1 LIVYKDKQ
9 KEDVLMKKNA
19 LMFGIVLSLFVL
31 AGGCQK
37 KEEAPAPVVPKN
49 VIPGRQVMPPGQ
61 QTPPPG
67 HQTLLPR
74 GETTIVV
81 PDSVKGK
88 WKGIVLAIENKE
100 TLKTEEFTI
109 DLNTD
114 FNLPNSNLKISVG
127 EFMPHFKMEGLT
139 ITSASNEL
147 TNPAVGIKIFEGDKQ
162 IFPLA
167 EKKWGWLYTK
177 FPKIH
182 PFEHPKYNVKLKE
195 GVKKG

>member
-1 LIVYKDKQ
+1 
-9 KEDVLMKKNA
+9 MKKNA
-19 LMFGIVLSLFVL
+19 IMLGIVLSMLVL

-37 KEEAPAPVVPKN
+37 KEEEPPPVVPK
-49 VIPGRQVMPPGQ
+49 GVMPGQQVGPSGQ

-67 HQTLLPR
+67 HQALKPR
-74 GETTIVV
+74 GESTIVV
-81 PDSVKGK
+81 PDSVQGK
-88 WKGIVLAIENKE
+88 WKGIVLTIENKE
-100 TLKTEEFTI
+100 TQKTEEFTV

-162 IFPLA
+162 IFPVA
-167 EKKWGWLYTK
+167 GKKWGWLYTK

-182 PFEHPKYNVKLKE
+182 PFEHPKYGVKLKE